1 MRTKMSSTAK
11 LTVSGLCLAM
21 CLVLPFLT
29 GQIKEIGS
37 ALCPMHLP
45 VFLCGFICG
54 WPWGAAVG
62 FVAPIL
68 RSAIFHMPVMFPG
81 AVSMAFEL
89 AVYGL
94 VSGYIYSKLP
104 RSTKS
109 TYIAL
114 VAAMLFGRAVWGI
127 VRFLMAVL
135 FNLQFTLDMFVAGAF
150 ITAIPGI
157 ALQLLLIPP
166 IVSAVTKEKK

>member
-29 GQIKEIGS
+29 GQIKEIGN

-62 FVAPIL
+62 FVAPVL
-68 RSAIFHMPVMFPG
+68 RSSLFHMPMMFPN

-89 AVYGL
+89 ATYGF
-94 VSGYIYSKLP
+94 VAGYLYSKLEKNI
-104 RSTKS
+104 KS
-109 TYIAL
+109 IYISLIASMIL
-114 VAAMLFGRAVWGI
+114 GRVVWGAVRWLLAMLFNVN
-127 VRFLMAVL
+127 FTFEL
-135 FNLQFTLDMFVAGAF
+135 FIAGALL
-150 ITAIPGI
+150 TAIPGI
-157 ALQLLLIPP
+157 VVQLLLIPP
-166 IVSAVTKEKK
+166 VVSAVTKEKK